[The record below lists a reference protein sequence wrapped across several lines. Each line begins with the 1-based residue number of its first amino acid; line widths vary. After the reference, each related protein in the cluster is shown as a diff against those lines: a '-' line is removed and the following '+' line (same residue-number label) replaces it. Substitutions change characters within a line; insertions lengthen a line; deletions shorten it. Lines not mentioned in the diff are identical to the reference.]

1 MKEISIHIKEKK
13 IGELFYDAKNREYGF
28 NYTTDSSPI
37 SLTMPYQ
44 KKSYLSS
51 YDLHPIFEMNMPEG
65 YLFEIFKNFLSKE
78 YGYMD
83 DFLVLSYLAPNIESR
98 LTFKSEFEKR
108 LFEGIEIDEILEN
121 DSDDTFLK
129 LLHTFL
135 DKNAISG
142 VQPKTLALIKDK
154 ESLSTKE
161 YIVKTWGEE
170 YPYLA
175 ENEYFCM
182 KAVEKAGVKIPSI
195 QLSKNCKFLLVEKFN
210 YDKEEDEFLGFEE
223 VLVLLGKNRNK
234 KYSGSY
240 EQVAKIMYAVTT
252 DKIYS
257 MKQFYQTMVMNYLLK
272 NGDAH
277 LKNFGIIYDNAFQN
291 ISYSPAY
298 DIVNTVAY
306 VHKDKPALT
315 MFGKKVWWGKE
326 ELVRF
331 GIEHCHLSVSEAKNL
346 YAGCMNALKVSI
358 VELEA
363 YVEEQPRFKTIGM
376 RMLES
381 WNLSLDEKTYKEMP
395 LEIIRNWKK
404 SYRT

>member
-1 MKEISIHIKEKK
+1 MNVINIGVDNNKV
-13 IGELFYDAKNREYGF
+13 GELFYDEKNREYGF
-28 NYTTDSSPI
+28 NYTKNLTPI

-44 KKSYLSS
+44 KKSYVSRFA
-51 YDLHPIFEMNMPEG
+51 LHPIFEMNMPEG

-78 YGYMD
+78 YGYMN
-83 DFLVLSYLAPNIESR
+83 DFLVLSYLAPNIEGR
-98 LTFKSEFEKR
+98 LTFQSEFKKK
-108 LFEGIEIDEILEN
+108 LFTEISIDEILEN

-154 ESLSTKE
+154 ETLLTKE
-161 YIVKTWGEE
+161 YIVKTWGDE

-182 KAVEKAGVKIPSI
+182 KAVEKAGVKIPKI
-195 QLSKNCKFLLVEKFN
+195 QLSKNAKFLLVEKFN
-210 YDKEEDEFLGFEE
+210 YSKDKDEFLGFEE
-223 VLVLLGKNRNK
+223 LLVLLGKNREK

-240 EQVAKIMYAVTT
+240 EQIAKVIYSVTT
-252 DKIYS
+252 DKVDS
-257 MKQFYQTMVMNYLLK
+257 MAQFYKTVVMNYLLK

-277 LKNFGIIYDNAFQN
+277 LKNFGILYTNDFKE

-306 VHKDKPALT
+306 VHRDKPALT

-326 ELVRF
+326 ELVKF
-331 GIEHCHLSVSEAKNL
+331 GIDHCFLSEGEAKIFYL
-346 YAGCMNALKVSI
+346 ESTNALQEMI
-358 VELEA
+358 LELEV
-363 YVEEQPRFKTIGM
+363 YIENNPKLKTIGM
-376 RMLES
+376 RMLDI

-395 LEIIRNWKK
+395 LEIIRHWKK
-404 SYRT
+404 S

>member
-1 MKEISIHIKEKK
+1 MNVISIGVDNNK
-13 IGELFYDAKNREYGF
+13 IGELFYDEKNREYGF
-28 NYTTDSSPI
+28 NYTKDLTPI

-44 KKSYLSS
+44 KKSYVNRFA
-51 YDLHPIFEMNMPEG
+51 LHPIFEMNMPEG

-78 YGYMD
+78 YGYMN
-83 DFLVLSYLAPNIESR
+83 DFLVLSYLAPNIEGR
-98 LTFKSEFEKR
+98 LTFQSEFKKK
-108 LFEGIEIDEILEN
+108 LFTEMNINEILEN

-154 ESLSTKE
+154 ETLLTKE
-161 YIVKTWGEE
+161 YIVKTWGDE

-182 KAVEKAGVKIPSI
+182 KTVEKAGVKIPKI
-195 QLSKNCKFLLVEKFN
+195 QLSKNAKFLLVEKFN
-210 YDKEEDEFLGFEE
+210 YSKEKDEFLGFEE
-223 VLVLLGKNRNK
+223 MLVLLGKNREK

-240 EQVAKIMYAVTT
+240 EQIAKVIYSVTT
-252 DKIYS
+252 DKVNS
-257 MKQFYQTMVMNYLLK
+257 MAQFYKTVVMNYLLK

-277 LKNFGIIYDNAFQN
+277 LKNFGILYTNDFKE

-306 VHKDKPALT
+306 VHRDKPALT

-326 ELVRF
+326 ELIRF
-331 GIEHCHLSVSEAKNL
+331 GIDHCFLSEGKAKIFYL
-346 YAGCMNALKVSI
+346 ESKKALQEMI
-358 VELEA
+358 LELEV
-363 YVEEQPRFKTIGM
+363 YIENNPKFKTIGM
-376 RMLES
+376 RMLNT
-381 WNLSLDEKTYKEMP
+381 WNLSLNEKTYKEMP
-395 LEIIRNWKK
+395 LETIRHWKK
-404 SYRT
+404 S